1 MSGPHGSHEPA
12 GPSRRVRVTSPR
24 TTARRSRR
32 VTPVSAID
40 AQTRVGEM
48 YMSSL
53 LHAQLRLAGGVLA
66 VVGVVVAGLPL
77 LFFWVPAAVDARL
90 LGVPLPW
97 LLLGV
102 AVYPFLLGCG
112 WMYVRAA
119 ERNERAFTSVVEPI
133 EREEPR

>member
-1 MSGPHGSHEPA
+1 
-12 GPSRRVRVTSPR
+12 
-24 TTARRSRR
+24 

-53 LHAQLRLAGGVLA
+53 LHSQLRLAGGVLA

-77 LFFWVPAAVDARL
+77 LFWLVPATVETRL

-97 LLLGV
+97 LLLAF

-112 WMYVRAA
+112 WLYIRAA
-119 ERNERAFTSVVEPI
+119 ERNERAFTSVVAPI
-133 EREEPR
+133 DGEDGR